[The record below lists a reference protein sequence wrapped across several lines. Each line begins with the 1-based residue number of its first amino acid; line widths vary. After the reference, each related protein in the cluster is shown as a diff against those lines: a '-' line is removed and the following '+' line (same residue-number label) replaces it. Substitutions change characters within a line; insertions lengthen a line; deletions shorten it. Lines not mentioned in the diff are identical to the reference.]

1 MANHEIVPTSAF
13 TKGTAERKKFATSF
27 SLPGFASSGTYSANF
42 VITLSCL
49 DRGHQARRP
58 ATRVSHPPKLST
70 FISVTVTDQLGEGTR
85 TRMLWQYCLAWR
97 GLAPIAKYVAND
109 AIALLLRIDAR
120 PSQRRQYAADANWL
134 FILCVNSR
142 RSRYS
147 SELGIGT
154 RIASS
159 AHLP

>member
-1 MANHEIVPTSAF
+1 MLYNTILAPPT
-13 TKGTAERKKFATSF
+13 
-27 SLPGFASSGTYSANF
+27 L
-42 VITLSCL
+42 CM
-49 DRGHQARRP
+49 
-58 ATRVSHPPKLST
+58 
-70 FISVTVTDQLGEGTR
+70 FISVNVTDQLGEGTR
-85 TRMLWQYCLAWR
+85 TRMLWLYCLAWR
-97 GLAPIAKYVAND
+97 DLVRIAKYVAND

-120 PSQRRQYAADANWL
+120 PSQRRQYAADANSL

-154 RIASS
+154 RIAAS